1 MKPELEPEF
10 EAVLV
15 TTNVEREAIFALRME
30 VFVVEQG
37 VPAAEELDAHD
48 VTAIHLLARETQ
60 NPANIIATARLIPYG
75 DSKGVVGRV
84 AVRQAY
90 RGRGIGALL
99 MRFAEDVA
107 KERGMNFLE
116 LGAQCYALPFY
127 EKLGYVAEGEIY
139 LDCAIEHRHMSKTL
153 S

>member
-1 MKPELEPEF
+1 MKPEF

-15 TTNVEREAIFALRME
+15 TTSAEREAIFALRME

-48 VTAIHLLARETQ
+48 MTAIHVLARETQ
-60 NPANIIATARLIPYG
+60 KPANIIATARLIPH
-75 DSKGVVGRV
+75 DENKGAIGRV
-84 AVRQAY
+84 AVQKDY

-107 KERGMNFLE
+107 KERGMTSLE